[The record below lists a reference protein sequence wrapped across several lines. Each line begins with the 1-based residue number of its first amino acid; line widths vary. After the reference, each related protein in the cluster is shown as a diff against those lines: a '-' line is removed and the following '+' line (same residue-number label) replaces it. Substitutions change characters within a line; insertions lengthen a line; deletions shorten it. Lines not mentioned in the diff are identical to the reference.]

1 MLGLRYTFLHD
12 PARQRLHDGTIDW
25 LWAAAENASV
35 PIAAL
40 ATDSLTELGRIA
52 ARHPGLRLT
61 IDHLGGR
68 GGLTTLKDAAAM
80 THMPDLLA
88 LAKFPNVAVKATGAP
103 GYSSEAYPFPKMQT
117 YLRQIYDA
125 FGPRRMFWG
134 TDITKMPC
142 SWRQC
147 VTMFTEELP
156 WLSDQDKP
164 LSWARRSAPGGAGT
178 GKTEME
184 TARRVLP
191 HERNR
196 KTNTEGK
203 QVAVVI
209 GATSKWQSDGR
220 NTLLAHGR
228 TADDSDLPVGVRWGV
243 GGAIAQ
249 KFAQEGFFVVLTT
262 RKQANASPLAE
273 AIRQKG
279 GDCTIVELDLASQ
292 DSISAAF
299 ATIRR
304 DAGDPDVLVYNAG
317 YLEGRDL
324 PPEKELLEYIPVEMF
339 DTTQHIACRGPF
351 LVAKEVLPAMRQKGA
366 GSFFFSNNSSSLRG
380 KKRMTGQSLYYPRV
394 MMRTLAQVLTE
405 EYSEHGV
412 HVANVVID
420 GTIDSPGTRAMPRI
434 QNRPDLVI
442 NPVKIA
448 EAFYYLHTQ
457 DRSCWTHELQLTPFS
472 TKPSY

>member
-1 MLGLRYTFLHD
+1 M
-12 PARQRLHDGTIDW
+12 
-25 LWAAAENASV
+25 
-35 PIAAL
+35 
-40 ATDSLTELGRIA
+40 
-52 ARHPGLRLT
+52 
-61 IDHLGGR
+61 
-68 GGLTTLKDAAAM
+68 
-80 THMPDLLA
+80 
-88 LAKFPNVAVKATGAP
+88 
-103 GYSSEAYPFPKMQT
+103 SE
-117 YLRQIYDA
+117 
-125 FGPRRMFWG
+125 
-134 TDITKMPC
+134 
-142 SWRQC
+142 
-147 VTMFTEELP
+147 
-156 WLSDQDKP
+156 
-164 LSWARRSAPGGAGT
+164 
-178 GKTEME
+178 
-184 TARRVLP
+184 
-191 HERNR
+191 HR
-196 KTNTEGK
+196 KTNTKGK

-228 TADDSDLPVGVRWGV
+228 TLDDSDLPVGVRWGV

-262 RKQANASPLAE
+262 RTAANAAPLAE
-273 AIRQKG
+273 AIQAQG
-279 GDCTIVELDLASQ
+279 GDCMTVELDLVSQ
-292 DSISAAF
+292 ESISAAF

-324 PPEKELLEYIPVEMF
+324 PPEKELLEHIPVEMF
-339 DTTQHIACRGPF
+339 DTAQHISSRGPF
-351 LVAKEVLPAMRQKGA
+351 LVAKEVLPAMRKKGA
-366 GSFFFSNNSSSLRG
+366 GSFFFSNNAKSLRG
-380 KKRMTGQSLYYPRV
+380 TKRKTGESFYYPRV

-420 GTIDSPGTRAMPRI
+420 GTIDSPGTRALSRV

-448 EAFYYLHTQ
+448 DAFYYLHTQ